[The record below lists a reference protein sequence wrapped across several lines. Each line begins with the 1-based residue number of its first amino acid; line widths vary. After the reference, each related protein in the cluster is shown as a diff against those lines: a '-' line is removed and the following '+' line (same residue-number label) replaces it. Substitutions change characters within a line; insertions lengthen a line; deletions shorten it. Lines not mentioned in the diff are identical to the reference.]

1 MDSESVLPARGNIK
15 PLVVMPAKAAAKAGI
30 HSHGPVFMGSGF
42 RRNDNERKNGG
53 SSLRELLAVAMSPPV
68 VTVGF

>member
-1 MDSESVLPARGNIK
+1 
-15 PLVVMPAKAAAKAGI
+15 MPAKAAAKAGI